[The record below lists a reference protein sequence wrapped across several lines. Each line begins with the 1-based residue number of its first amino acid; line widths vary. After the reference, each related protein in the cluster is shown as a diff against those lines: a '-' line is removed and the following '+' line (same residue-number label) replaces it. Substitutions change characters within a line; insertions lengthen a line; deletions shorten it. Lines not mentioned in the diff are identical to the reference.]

1 MMISIDLTDRRPIYE
16 QLKEN
21 VVRLTMLGVL
31 SPDEQL
37 PSVRTLAKQLAVN
50 PNTVQKAYQD
60 LEREGFIYS
69 SPGRGSFISAGV
81 SESKRLKEEARESL
95 QKACIQC
102 RLVNIAR
109 DEAAE
114 ILNSAY
120 QEKFEK

>member
-21 VVRLTMLGVL
+21 VIRLAMLGVL
-31 SPDEQL
+31 APDEQL

-60 LEREGFIYS
+60 LEHEGFIYS
-69 SPGRGSFISAGV
+69 APGRGSFISAGM
-81 SESKRLKEEARESL
+81 SESKQLKEEARESL

-102 RLVNIAR
+102 RLVNIKK

-114 ILNSAY
+114 ILSAAY
-120 QEKFEK
+120 QEKLEK